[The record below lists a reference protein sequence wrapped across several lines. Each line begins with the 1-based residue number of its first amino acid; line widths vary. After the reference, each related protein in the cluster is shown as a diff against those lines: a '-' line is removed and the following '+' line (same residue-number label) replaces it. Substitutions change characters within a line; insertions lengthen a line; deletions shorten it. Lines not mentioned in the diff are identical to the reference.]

1 MTDIKK
7 NKFLIDNFKISEELL
22 IKILDISESLGTSKY
37 NVWIAKEAKKNENI
51 LNFDKLRFIIDW
63 AQLVKPNIFSLNFEQ
78 AFTESEKWHN
88 SRKQNLKKANKR
100 YSDNSRIVYR
110 CSDGEHF
117 FLKLKPE
124 ELYLEG
130 ELMGNCV
137 GGYSYIRSLKKKE
150 IIILSLRDKNNFPHV
165 TIEICN
171 KTGREIQ
178 TQGKC
183 NTVPIKKYQILIAEF
198 ALYAINPD
206 EEELDPEILQ
216 LLKIK
221 LQ

>member
-1 MTDIKK
+1 MANINK
-7 NKFLIDNFKISEELL
+7 NKFLINKFKISEELL
-22 IKILDISESLGTSKY
+22 IKILDISKDLGTSKY

-51 LNFDKLRFIIDW
+51 LNFDKIRFIIDW
-63 AQLVKPNIFSLNFEQ
+63 AQLEKPNIFSMNFEL
-78 AFTESEKWHN
+78 AFSESEKWHN
-88 SRKQNLKKANKR
+88 TRKQNLKKLNKR
-100 YSDNSRIVYR
+100 QKDNSRIVYE

-137 GGYSYIRSLKKKE
+137 GGFSYITRLKKKE

-183 NTVPIKKYQILIAEF
+183 NTTPIKQYQMMIAEF

-206 EEELDPEILQ
+206 EEELDPEILK